1 MDLCLLTP
9 AGSTQDRTV
18 KKSMDDLSLQSSQC
32 SLLTP
37 NSDDFYEVC
46 KSQLKVSPRN
56 AILQLKLK

>member
-1 MDLCLLTP
+1 MDMHTLTH
-9 AGSTQDRTV
+9 AGSTQDRTG
-18 KKSMDDLSLQSSQC
+18 KKSMVDLSLRSSQC

-37 NSDDFYEVC
+37 NSEEFYEVC